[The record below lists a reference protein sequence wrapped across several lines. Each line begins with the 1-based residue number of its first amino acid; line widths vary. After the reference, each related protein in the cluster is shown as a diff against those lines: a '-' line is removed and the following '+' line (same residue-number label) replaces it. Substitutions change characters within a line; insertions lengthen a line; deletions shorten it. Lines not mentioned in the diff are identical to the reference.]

1 MLLFEGNRVGLI
13 YLDGN
18 VWRTSSMVVKSD
30 TVNVSRYLKR
40 EQLCKY
46 FYDCDVREWYDPETV
61 VSRARSKLD
70 ATASKLPF
78 KDPEH
83 FAMWC
88 KTGTY
93 QLHSMARDPGFRE
106 DGENQD
112 EAARPQEPTIE
123 A

>member
-1 MLLFEGNRVGLI
+1 MLFAGTEVSLI
-13 YLDGN
+13 YLVGN
-18 VWRTSSMVVKSD
+18 VWSTSSMVVKLD
-30 TVNVSRYLKR
+30 TVDVSKYMRK

-46 FYDCDVREWYDPETV
+46 FYECDVKEWYDPDTV
-61 VSRARSKLD
+61 VSRANSKLD
-70 ATASKLPF
+70 DTASKLPF
-78 KDPEH
+78 KNPEH

-93 QLHSMARDPGFRE
+93 QLHSVEQDPGYRE

-112 EAARPQEPTIE
+112 ESARPQEPTIE

>member
-1 MLLFEGNRVGLI
+1 MLCERTHVSLVYLVGNAWLASRKVVTLHTVDVSK
-13 YLDGN
+13 YL
-18 VWRTSSMVVKSD
+18 RK
-30 TVNVSRYLKR
+30 

-46 FYDCDVREWYDPETV
+46 FYECDVKEWYDPDTV
-61 VSRARSKLD
+61 VSRAKSKLG

-93 QLHSMARDPGFRE
+93 QLHSMAQDPGSRE

-112 EAARPQEPTIE
+112 ESARPQEPTIE